1 MCSYTFAEN
10 ITSRISEFPVL
21 IPRPGAPYPAGPS
34 WLIVSGP
41 GLGPGPGAGRGG
53 PAGAGKSCGRC
64 GQDRRAMR
72 GSRAGKRMRP
82 PPTYE
87 TVGRVGRVWCV
98 GRVGCTGRT
107 GQARGM
113 ADGERGVPESDLDK
127 SDIARGMTLFVCRHS
142 DSGIDRSI
150 ITTAPQGSELVL
162 P

>member
-10 ITSRISEFPVL
+10 ITWRISEFPVL
-21 IPRPGAPYPAGPS
+21 ILRPGAPYPAGPS
-34 WLIVSGP
+34 WLIVS
-41 GLGPGPGAGRGG
+41 GPGPGAGRGG

-64 GQDRRAMR
+64 GQDRRTMQ

-87 TVGRVGRVWCV
+87 TVGRVGR
-98 GRVGCTGRT
+98 TE
-107 GQARGM
+107 QARGV

-142 DSGIDRSI
+142 GTGIDRSI